1 MTSRLDWTNL
11 FCVNH
16 ACYSLSLQGILDT
29 YATVFSPELGALK
42 GTTATIRVDSTA
54 QPCFHKPRAV
64 PYALKTKIE
73 KELDR
78 LIQQGVIKPIEFSKW
93 AAPIVPVLKKDGSIR
108 TCGDYMV
115 TINQASQVDSYPL
128 P

>member
-1 MTSRLDWTNL
+1 M
-11 FCVNH
+11 
-16 ACYSLSLQGILDT
+16 SLQGILDT
-29 YATVFSPELGALK
+29 YTTVFSSELGVLK
-42 GTTATIRVDSTA
+42 GTNATIRLDPTA
-54 QPCFHKPRAV
+54 QPHFHKPRAV

-78 LIQQGVIKPIEFSKW
+78 LIQQGVIEPIEFSEW

-108 TCGDYMV
+108 ICGDYKV

-128 P
+128 PRIDYLFASLAGGKRFSN